1 MSRLVGT
8 TRAVGSG
15 SGSSGK
21 GAASG
26 FERGPK
32 MSSRKGRAV
41 LGLWAGHT
49 APRGDQQG
57 GVWGQVWGEGA
68 TAGRLPAAAKQKQ
81 WVPGH
86 AAGLRGDSTR

>member
-1 MSRLVGT
+1 MSRLAGT
-8 TRAVGSG
+8 TQAVGSG
-15 SGSSGK
+15 SGSSRK
-21 GAASG
+21 GATSG
-26 FERGPK
+26 FEHGPK
-32 MSSRKGRAV
+32 MSSGKGKAA

-57 GVWGQVWGEGA
+57 GVRGQAWGEGA